1 MQLKTG
7 RFGKFFGCTN
17 AECKNTRKLLKNGQ
31 AAPPKM
37 DPIPMPW
44 LKCQK
49 VDDTY
54 VLRDG
59 ASGLFLAASGFP
71 KNRETR
77 APLVSE
83 LLKVKDHLDPKYQFI
98 LAAPTKDPEG
108 NPAQVRFSRKAN
120 AQYVMSEVDG
130 KATKWKMVYDNG
142 RWSEG

>member
-1 MQLKTG
+1 
-7 RFGKFFGCTN
+7 
-17 AECKNTRKLLKNGQ
+17 
-31 AAPPKM
+31 
-37 DPIPMPW
+37 
-44 LKCQK
+44 
-49 VDDTY
+49 

-83 LLKVKDHLDPKYQFI
+83 LLKVKDQLDPKYQFI
-98 LAAPTKDPEG
+98 LAAPASDPDG

-120 AQYVMSEVDG
+120 AQYVMSEIDG
-130 KATKWKMVYDNG
+130 KATKWKATYENG

>member
-1 MQLKTG
+1 
-7 RFGKFFGCTN
+7 
-17 AECKNTRKLLKNGQ
+17 
-31 AAPPKM
+31 M

-44 LKCQK
+44 LKCLK
-49 VDDTY
+49 VNDTY

-83 LLKVKDHLDPKYQFI
+83 LLKVKDQLDSKYHF
-98 LAAPTKDPEG
+98 LLSAPVADTEG
-108 NPAQVRFSRKAN
+108 HPAQVRFSRKAN

-130 KATKWKMVYDNG
+130 KATKWKATYDKG
-142 RWSEG
+142 RWSDG